1 MGFYFYRL
9 GWLSG
14 EVSWIQPKEKGTK
27 PGPRSGHSTR
37 RCVRRVSARAH
48 ATNVTGEHNQ
58 RLQLTMASAE
68 EEVQP
73 TSSTSIGGHHQEVRQ
88 WLPSQDMRQRRR
100 RFAGSLGGGRSS
112 GSYLRRLRENL
123 RKPVWTGWQKGCSEH
138 VASSVEPSSFRA
150 KHLPVLPAT
159 CMPVGCP

>member
-1 MGFYFYRL
+1 MQVQLVG
-9 GWLSG
+9 
-14 EVSWIQPKEKGTK
+14 
-27 PGPRSGHSTR
+27 
-37 RCVRRVSARAH
+37 SARAH
-48 ATNVTGEHNQ
+48 AANVTGEHNQ